1 MRLNYPYPAYVAQQI
16 VTVRS
21 PKACNVTPT
30 LPFVIISTIITTHT
44 PFCFSSPPP
53 PACTR
58 RGEIQFLSAVSG
70 PQQQRPRNQRKG
82 TIPRERNVVG
92 KAWTSPRR
100 RRRRAA
106 EPAIVGRGHHRWK
119 WAGRRCLFPGYLRAF
134 RHGSLQRPNLVG
146 GRATSAASAIHCW
159 GRWLLAVPSGPQS

>member
-1 MRLNYPYPAYVAQQI
+1 MEKSIFQTFFHQTLHSARMVLKKQTPHPG
-16 VTVRS
+16 TLFRS
-21 PKACNVTPT
+21 
-30 LPFVIISTIITTHT
+30 
-44 PFCFSSPPP
+44 FCFSSPPP